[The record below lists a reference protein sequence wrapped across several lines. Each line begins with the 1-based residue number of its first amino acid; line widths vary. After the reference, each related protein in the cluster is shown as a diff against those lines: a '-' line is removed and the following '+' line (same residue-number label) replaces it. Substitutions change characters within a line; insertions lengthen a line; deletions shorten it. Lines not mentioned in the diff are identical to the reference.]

1 MRPMAR
7 PMMQLTALLAAL
19 FALLC
24 GPSLAAQDFPARPA
38 VPVLDAAN
46 VLPPQQEAQLNQQLT
61 EYNRQTGRA
70 IVVATVND
78 LQGLPIDMYAQ
89 QLAETWDIGGA
100 ETEEGALMVVAPSE
114 REIWITTA
122 RGVQG
127 RLTDV
132 ATGRIIR
139 ETMIPAFRNGDMP
152 SGIIAGANAI
162 IERLNMDPATAQAID
177 EAAAAGAREQRSG
190 SGGLGTIFGA
200 IFWVVMILGFMG
212 LFGRGGRRRRHRR
225 YGAAGAVGE
234 VLLWSALGH
243 AMGSGSRNSGF
254 GGFGG
259 GGGGGGGLGGFGGF
273 GGGGGGFNGGGAGGS
288 W

>member
-1 MRPMAR
+1 MRLFA
-7 PMMQLTALLAAL
+7 LFAALL
-19 FALLC
+19 ALLC

-38 VPVLDAAN
+38 GPVLDAAN
-46 VLPPQQEAQLNQQLT
+46 VLPPPQEAQLTQRLT

-70 IVVATVND
+70 IVVATVTD

-100 ETEEGALMVVAPSE
+100 ETEEGALMVVAPND

-122 RGVQG
+122 RGLQT

-132 ATGRIIR
+132 ASGRIIR
-139 ETMIPAFRNGDMP
+139 ETIIPAFRNGDMP
-152 SGIIAGANAI
+152 GGIIAGVDAI

-177 EAAAAGAREQRSG
+177 EAEAAAARERRS
-190 SGGLGTIFGA
+190 SGGGIGTILGA
-200 IFWVVMILGFMG
+200 IFWVAMILGFMF

-225 YGAAGAVGE
+225 YGAAGMVGD
-234 VLLWSALGH
+234 VLLWSAISH
-243 AMGSGSRNSGF
+243 AMGSGSRDSGF

-259 GGGGGGGLGGFGGF
+259 GGGGGGFGGFGGF

>member
-1 MRPMAR
+1 MRP
-7 PMMQLTALLAAL
+7 LTRRFLALFAAL
-19 FALLC
+19 FALVC
-24 GPSLAAQDFPARPA
+24 SPSLAAQDFPARPT

-46 VLPPQQEAQLNQQLT
+46 VLPPAQEAQLNQQLT

-70 IVVATVND
+70 IVVATVPD

-100 ETEEGALMVVAPSE
+100 ETEEGALMLVAPND
-114 REIWITTA
+114 RKVWITTA
-122 RGVQG
+122 RGLQV

-139 ETMIPAFRNGDMP
+139 DTIIPAFRNGDMP
-152 SGIIAGANAI
+152 GGITAGVAAI
-162 IERLNMDPATAQAID
+162 IERLNMDPATAKAID
-177 EAAAAGAREQRSG
+177 EAEVVAARERG
-190 SGGLGTIFGA
+190 SAGGGLGTIFGA

-212 LFGRGGRRRRHRR
+212 LFGRGGRHRRRRR
-225 YGAAGAVGE
+225 YGAAGAVGD

-243 AMGSGSRNSGF
+243 AMGSGSRGSGF

-259 GGGGGGGLGGFGGF
+259 GGGGGGFGGF

>member
-1 MRPMAR
+1 MT
-7 PMMQLTALLAAL
+7 QVVALLAAL

-24 GPSLAAQDFPARPA
+24 GPSLAAQDFPARPTG
-38 VPVLDAAN
+38 PVLDAAN
-46 VLPPQQEAQLNQQLT
+46 VLPPAQEAQLIQQLT

-70 IVVATVND
+70 IVVATVTD
-78 LQGLPIDMYAQ
+78 LQGLPIDMYSQ

-100 ETEEGALMVVAPSE
+100 ETEEGALMVVAPND
-114 REIWITTA
+114 REIFITTA

-132 ATGRIIR
+132 ASGRIIR
-139 ETMIPAFRNGDMP
+139 ETIIPAFRNGDMP
-152 SGIIAGANAI
+152 GGIIAGVNAI
-162 IERLNMDPATAQAID
+162 IERLNMDPATARAID

-190 SGGLGTIFGA
+190 SGSGGIGTIFGA

-212 LFGRGGRRRRHRR
+212 LFGRRGRRRRHRR
-225 YGAAGAVGE
+225 YGAASAVGD

-243 AMGSGSRNSGF
+243 AMGSGSRDSGF

-259 GGGGGGGLGGFGGF
+259 GGGGGDFGGFGGF

>member
-1 MRPMAR
+1 MPLFAF
-7 PMMQLTALLAAL
+7 LAAL

-38 VPVLDAAN
+38 GPVLDAAN
-46 VLPPQQEAQLNQQLT
+46 VLPPQQEAALIQRLT

-70 IVVATVND
+70 IVVATVPD

-100 ETEEGALMVVAPSE
+100 ETEEGALMVVAPND

-122 RGVQG
+122 RGVQV

-139 ETMIPAFRNGDMP
+139 ETIIPAFRNGDMP
-152 SGIIAGANAI
+152 AGITAGVEAI
-162 IERLNMDPATAQAID
+162 IERLNMDPATARAID
-177 EAAAAGAREQRSG
+177 EAAAAAARERRG
-190 SGGLGTIFGA
+190 SGGGASTLLGA
-200 IFWVVMILGFMG
+200 LFWVAMILGFMF
-212 LFGRGGRRRRHRR
+212 LFGRGGRRGRRRHRR
-225 YGAAGAVGE
+225 YGAASAVGD
-234 VLLWSALGH
+234 VLLWSAIGH
-243 AMGSGSRNSGF
+243 AMGSGSRSSGF

-259 GGGGGGGLGGFGGF
+259 GSGGGGFGGGFGGF